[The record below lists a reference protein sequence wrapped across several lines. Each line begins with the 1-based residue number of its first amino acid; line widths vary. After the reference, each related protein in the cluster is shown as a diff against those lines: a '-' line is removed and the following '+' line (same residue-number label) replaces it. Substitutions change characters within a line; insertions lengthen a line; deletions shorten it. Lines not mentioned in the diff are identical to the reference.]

1 MRKDRIL
8 GLISVGCAFVALVAP
23 TAASAACA
31 APSPAAVAH
40 DDPATDAEGF
50 EVTGDTPDDAAIVT
64 APEITRV
71 TGGLDAACAIT
82 YDSTLALPPGETE
95 PLVERESL
103 RYYLDIDANPATGGT
118 ITGAEWLVLVDGAN
132 GPDSTWLLR
141 WNGSAFAEQRAIAPA
156 GTVGFTLP
164 LAAIGIQQPTTLGVR
179 VHSRL
184 VSGGM
189 SYVDLAPD
197 RAVPQMLLPLQ
208 WTVPAPPPVVVPVP
222 PASTPPVKTT
232 PTCVV
237 PSLRGK
243 TLAAARTAAT
253 KASCKTKVVRRA
265 SRKVRRGRVITTTPA
280 AGMRTIDPVTVI
292 VSSGPPKKKK
302 KPKKR

>member
-8 GLISVGCAFVALVAP
+8 GLISVGCAIAALAAP

-31 APSPAAVAH
+31 APTPAAVAH

-50 EVTGDTPDDAAIVT
+50 EATGATPEETVIVT
-64 APEITRV
+64 APEITKV
-71 TGGLDAACAIT
+71 TGGLDASCSIT
-82 YDSTLALPPGETE
+82 YDTTLALPPGETE

-103 RYYLDIDANPATGGT
+103 RYYLDVDANPATGGT
-118 ITGAEWLVLVDGAN
+118 VTGAEWLVLIDGAN
-132 GPDSTWLLR
+132 GPDRTLLLR
-141 WNGSAFAEQRAIAPA
+141 WNGAAFADQRDIAPA
-156 GTVGFTLP
+156 GAVGFTLP
-164 LAAIGIQQPTTLGVR
+164 LAVLGIQQPTTLGVR

-189 SYVDLAPD
+189 GYVDLAPD
-197 RAVPQMLLPLQ
+197 RTVPQMLLALQ
-208 WTVPAPPPVVVPVP
+208 WAVPAPPPIVPVG

-243 TLAAARTAAT
+243 TIAAARDAA
-253 KASCKTKVVRRA
+253 KRASCTLKVVRRA

-280 AGMRTIDPVTVI
+280 AGMRTITTVTVI
-292 VSSGPPKKKK
+292 VSSGPPKKPKK
-302 KPKKR
+302 KR